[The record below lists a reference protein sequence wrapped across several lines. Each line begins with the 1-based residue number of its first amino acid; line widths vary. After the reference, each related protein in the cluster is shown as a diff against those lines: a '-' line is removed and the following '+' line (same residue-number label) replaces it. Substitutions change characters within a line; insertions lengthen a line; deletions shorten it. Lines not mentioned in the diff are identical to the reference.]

1 MENFEQVVNECYK
14 LLKQNQSKYTV
25 YDRYYRGD
33 HDILHNYAMQ
43 DARSNMRVVCNFP
56 RLFIDEE
63 VSYVLGYPVNYI
75 PYDNNKEVLNLI
87 ERNFSTWEKVHN
99 QELLKQALIFG
110 ESYELQ
116 YINQDGDFKATVLTP
131 LNCYVVESEDA
142 ESEVIL
148 ALHSYKKSFDET
160 EYIDVY
166 FENYIYHYKVDDEKL
181 IKIGEDTHFFSGVPV
196 QVMKA
201 NPERRSLIDDIKS
214 LNDSYNNVISDLVN
228 EVSDFRTAFLTITN
242 ATVEEEDLLK
252 MKKSGVIV
260 VPNNGNVSFLIK
272 NINDA
277 FIQNLLETLE
287 NKIYQISGHINHT
300 EKMQSNL
307 SGVTMRSRLISLEN
321 KCALLQAQLE
331 QVIKRRLRNFFEFIR
346 LKTNETYDYRNIR
359 IKFTPNVPQDIAVTA
374 NIINQLQ
381 NLVSQR
387 TLLSLLPFVENVDLE
402 LEQFRKEKEMAG
414 GEYAEILEALTTSE
428 GGADE

>member
-1 MENFEQVVNECYK
+1 MENFEQVIQECYK
-14 LLKQNQSKYTV
+14 LFRQNLEKYTV
-25 YDRYYRGD
+25 YDRYYRGQ
-33 HDILHNYAMQ
+33 HDILYSYAMQ

-63 VSYVLGYPVNYI
+63 VSYVLGYPINYI
-75 PYDNNKEVLNLI
+75 PYDNNEEIIALLD
-87 ERNFSTWEKVHN
+87 RNFSIWEKVHN

-116 YINQDGDFKATVLTP
+116 YINKDGDFKATVLTP

-142 ESEVIL
+142 ESEVVL
-148 ALHSYKKSFDET
+148 ALHSFKKTFDNT
-160 EYIDVY
+160 EYVDVY
-166 FENYIYHYKVDDEKL
+166 FENFIYHYMVNDDGL
-181 IKIGEDTHFFSGVPV
+181 IQIGVDTHFFDSVPI
-196 QVMKA
+196 QVLKA

-242 ATVEEEDLLK
+242 AKVEEEDLLK

-346 LKTNETYDYRNIR
+346 LKTNETYDYRNIK

-402 LEQFRKEKEMAG
+402 LEQFRKEKELAG
-414 GEYAEILEALTTSE
+414 GNYAEILEQMTLDE
-428 GGADE
+428 GGNNE